1 MMRKRN
7 SENNQAGKQDIVCL
21 IQYDIFIYRVIETVL
36 RLNHHSVRTLIV
48 MMKDYM
54 LYTRLM
60 MAHLKNI
67 WEGKDRM
74 MSHTTYETAAFTTCH
89 LQISVQWEK
98 NDSFSIYA
106 LSSSVTMALTR
117 NPFILFRKI
126 VLRRFSD
133 TIVAWHHR
141 PPQVKLP

>member
-1 MMRKRN
+1 
-7 SENNQAGKQDIVCL
+7 
-21 IQYDIFIYRVIETVL
+21 
-36 RLNHHSVRTLIV
+36 
-48 MMKDYM
+48 
-54 LYTRLM
+54 M

-89 LQISVQWEK
+89 LQINKKKKK

-141 PPQVKLP
+141 LP